1 MVAFEME
8 RPTFFRGCD
17 LPELRLQHGAKQ
29 ADIAERMGISQPSL
43 ARIESSIGW
52 PRPPTI
58 QRFLDALEGAVRL
71 P

>member
-1 MVAFEME
+1 MVASEME

-17 LPELRLQHGAKQ
+17 LRKLRLQHGAKQ
-29 ADIAERMGISQPSL
+29 AEIAKRMGISQPSL

-58 QRFLDALEGAVRL
+58 QRYLAALEEVCGV
-71 P
+71 